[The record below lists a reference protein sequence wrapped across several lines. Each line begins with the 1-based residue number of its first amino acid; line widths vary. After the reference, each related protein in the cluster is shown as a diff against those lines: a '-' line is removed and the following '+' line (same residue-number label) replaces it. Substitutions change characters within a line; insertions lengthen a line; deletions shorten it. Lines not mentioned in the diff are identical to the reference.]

1 MAQRSS
7 RRFSV
12 LALLLLLLAPP
23 GAGFSAGPE
32 VRVVASGLDNPRGL
46 GIGHGGTVYV
56 AEAGVGGAG
65 PCMPGPEGDE
75 VCYGESGAVT
85 VITRHGQRRLVE
97 GLPSLAAAG
106 GVGAEG
112 PEDVVGGWRSVYVL
126 LGLGADPAARD
137 LLPPRGELL
146 GQLLRVDKRNG
157 SWRPFADVAAFEAL
171 ADPDAGMPGTSVD
184 SNPVS
189 VIRTWRGFSVADA
202 GGNSLLDVDWRG
214 RVSLR
219 AVFAVRIV
227 PAPPPLP
234 FPTIP
239 MQSVPTSVTVGPRG
253 NLWVGELTGFPF
265 PEGAARILRVGR
277 KGRPPE
283 VALDGFTHVLDL
295 VFDRNGD
302 LYVLQ
307 ISTTSLLLR
316 ELTGALIRVSPDGT
330 RQELIPGRLFAP
342 TGLALDRSR
351 RTLYVSNCGVCPGTG
366 EVLALDL
373 PRAERDDDDD
383 EDEDRDD

>member
-1 MAQRSS
+1 M
-7 RRFSV
+7 
-12 LALLLLLLAPP
+12 
-23 GAGFSAGPE
+23 
-32 VRVVASGLDNPRGL
+32 
-46 GIGHGGTVYV
+46 
-56 AEAGVGGAG
+56 
-65 PCMPGPEGDE
+65 
-75 VCYGESGAVT
+75 
-85 VITRHGQRRLVE
+85 
-97 GLPSLAAAG
+97 
-106 GVGAEG
+106 
-112 PEDVVGGWRSVYVL
+112 
-126 LGLGADPAARD
+126 
-137 LLPPRGELL
+137 
-146 GQLLRVDKRNG
+146 
-157 SWRPFADVAAFEAL
+157 PFA
-171 ADPDAGMPGTSVD
+171 
-184 SNPVS
+184 
-189 VIRTWRGFSVADA
+189 RTLHGFSVADA

-307 ISTTSLLLR
+307 ISTTSLLLG
-316 ELTGALIRVSPDGT
+316 EFTGALIRVSPDGT
-330 RQELIPGRLFAP
+330 RQEMIPGRLFAP
-342 TGLALDRSR
+342 TALALDRSR
-351 RTLYVSNCGVCPGTG
+351 RTLYVSNCGICPGIG

-373 PRAERDDDDD
+373 PRAEGDDDDD
-383 EDEDRDD
+383 EDDDDSDEDDD